1 MENGLGS
8 GLSLLLVV
16 GANMGG
22 SWWGREEGLG
32 GRGRDVDEFKLG
44 FRYFISLPNPLIVL
58 RDDSGGS
65 YGTLRISEKPTD

>member
-1 MENGLGS
+1 MENGLGF

-22 SWWGREEGLG
+22 SWWGREERLG
-32 GRGRDVDEFKLG
+32 GRGRDVDESKLG
-44 FRYFISLPNPLIVL
+44 FRYFISLPNPAITA
-58 RDDSGGS
+58 GGS

>member
-22 SWWGREEGLG
+22 LWWGREEGLG
-32 GRGRDVDEFKLG
+32 GRGRDVDESKLG
-44 FRYFISLPNPLIVL
+44 FRYFISLPNPAITA
-58 RDDSGGS
+58 GGS

>member
-22 SWWGREEGLG
+22 LWWGREGLG
-32 GRGRDVDEFKLG
+32 GRGRDVDESKLG
-44 FRYFISLPNPLIVL
+44 FRYFISLPNPATTA
-58 RDDSGGS
+58 GGS